1 MSAEERDLLAAECPR
16 PDTYNRML
24 FLCRAFINAMG
35 HTPPV
40 LRRVRVDFMWGCRR
54 QNDDLNETFDRYW
67 STFSIFQREEILVA
81 WVTEILTGASK

>member
-1 MSAEERDLLAAECPR
+1 MSAEERDLLAAECPI

-24 FLCRAFINAMG
+24 FLCRAFCKVNGHVPINLSRAI
-35 HTPPV
+35 
-40 LRRVRVDFMWGCRR
+40 VDHEWSNTR
-54 QNDDLNETFDRYW
+54 NDLNETFKRYW